1 MDSPPDTPS
10 RAAHLQG
17 SLLGLVFLGGALGTA
32 GRAALASWGHRPP
45 GGWPW
50 ATLGVNLLGV
60 ALLAALLEA
69 LGLLGVGRPH
79 WRVLLG
85 TGVLGGFTSYSAFA
99 VELVDLAQH
108 GRWAMGLAYAAVSLL
123 GGAAIA
129 LTIVGAAAR
138 SARQGSAP

>member
-17 SLLGLVFLGGALGTA
+17 SLLGLVFLGGAVGTA
-32 GRAALASWGHRPP
+32 GRAALATWWHRPT

-60 ALLAALLEA
+60 ALLAALLEV
-69 LGLLGVGRPH
+69 LGLLHVGRPQ

-99 VELVDLAQH
+99 VELVDLVNH
-108 GRWAMGLAYAAVSLL
+108 GRPVMAGLYAALSLV
-123 GGAAIA
+123 GGAVIA
-129 LTIVGAAAR
+129 LVIVGLAAR

>member
-1 MDSPPDTPS
+1 M
-10 RAAHLQG
+10 
-17 SLLGLVFLGGALGTA
+17 
-32 GRAALASWGHRPP
+32 
-45 GGWPW
+45 
-50 ATLGVNLLGV
+50 

-99 VELVDLAQH
+99 VELVDLVNH
-108 GRWAMGLAYAAVSLL
+108 GRPVMAGLYAALSLV
-123 GGAAIA
+123 GGAVIA
-129 LTIVGAAAR
+129 LVIVGLAAR